1 MVFSRYLYCK
11 VNEATQDFISIW
23 LDSNDIDFLNKNNI
37 EYFKLENHMYLVNC
51 SQIKKKIYA
60 S

>member
-1 MVFSRYLYCK
+1 MVFSRYLYSK
-11 VNEATQDFISIW
+11 VNETTQDFISIW

-37 EYFKLENHMYLVNC
+37 EYSKLENHMYLVNC
-51 SQIKKKIYA
+51 SQIKQKFYA

>member
-1 MVFSRYLYCK
+1 MIFSRYLYCK

-23 LDSNDIDFLNKNNI
+23 LDANDIDFLNKNNI

>member
-1 MVFSRYLYCK
+1 MFFSIYLYFK

-23 LDSNDIDFLNKNNI
+23 LDSNDIDFLNKNDI
-37 EYFKLENHMYLVNC
+37 EYYKLKNHMYLVNF